1 MSKIVVSFDVSQVVQ
16 SKKTGKD
23 GTEYVFDGINVGKKF
38 FQIRCGK
45 GKQLPPA
52 GLVVCNM
59 YARPYKTSR
68 GEFEEIA
75 LFCDNAIDVPS
86 EEPQTVTEEVAE
98 MLSPEET
105 K

>member
-38 FQIRCGK
+38 LQIRHAK
-45 GKQLPPA
+45 GTQLPPA
-52 GLVVCNM
+52 GQVVCNL
-59 YARPYKTSR
+59 YARSYKTVR
-68 GEFEEIA
+68 GEFEE
-75 LFCDNAIDVPS
+75 LSLWCENAISVPTEDHRPVS
-86 EEPQTVTEEVAE
+86 ETVAE
-98 MLSPEET
+98 DLSPEQP